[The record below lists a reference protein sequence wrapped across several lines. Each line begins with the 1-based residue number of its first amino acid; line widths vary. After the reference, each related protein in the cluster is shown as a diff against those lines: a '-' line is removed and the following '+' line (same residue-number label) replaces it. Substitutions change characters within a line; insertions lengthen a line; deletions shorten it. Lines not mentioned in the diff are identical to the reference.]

1 MSKSLKIGIF
11 CLILMSI
18 FIAIFE
24 AKRKKPVD
32 WKETYS
38 YKDKIPF
45 GSYIFFKEL
54 KNIFPNLE
62 TYKINQ
68 SLYDFLETYLY
79 DENSEGYYSDILC
92 LGSEFTFGKA
102 IRNQMDKYVENGAIV
117 FISTYALDEEF
128 LKSFEIETA
137 YFSDSECKT
146 KFETPRFSVS
156 IFSKEVIYDKE
167 ESCYFFSKLPKN
179 AEILGYFHRNHK
191 KVPYFVRIPHKNGY
205 YYLHLEP
212 KIFTNYYLLKKDN
225 FQVAYHSIN
234 YLNGT
239 SIAWFDNTFDEAP
252 YEEENSMFRFLLKH
266 KSLRFA
272 FYILLFLLVIY
283 LIFRSKREQRAIPIV
298 EPEENKSVEFAKTIS
313 SLYYERGN
321 PENMVHK
328 KIEYFL
334 FNLRKTY
341 LVDTSDILNS
351 KFHFIVSEKTG
362 LSLQEVC
369 QFFKKIQLYQTS
381 KSHTEEDLIDLN
393 QLIEEFKIL

>member
-1 MSKSLKIGIF
+1 MSKSLKIAIIG
-11 CLILMSI
+11 LILMSI
-18 FIAIFE
+18 FIGIFE
-24 AKRKKPVD
+24 STRKKTVD
-32 WKETYS
+32 WRETYS
-38 YKDKIPF
+38 YRDKIPF
-45 GSYIFFKEL
+45 GSYIFYKEL
-54 KNIFPNLE
+54 KSIFPNVE
-62 TYKINQ
+62 TFKINQ

-92 LGSEFTFGKA
+92 IGREFTFGKA
-102 IRNQMDKYVENGAIV
+102 IRNQFDRYVENGAVV
-117 FISTYALDEEF
+117 FISAYTLDKEF

-137 YFSDSECKT
+137 YFSDSECNT
-146 KFETPRFSVS
+146 KFEIPRFSVS
-156 IFSKEVIYDKE
+156 INPKEVVYDKE

-179 AEILGYFHRNHK
+179 AEILGYFHRDHK
-191 KVPYFVRIPHKNGY
+191 KVPYFIRIPHKNGF

-239 SIAWFDNTFDEAP
+239 SIAWFDNTFDDVP
-252 YEEENSMFRFLLKH
+252 YEQEDSMFRFLLKH

-272 FYILLFLLVIY
+272 FYILLFCLIIY

-298 EPEENKSVEFAKTIS
+298 EPEQNKSVEFAKTIS

-321 PENMVHK
+321 PENMVQK

-334 FNLRKTY
+334 FSLRKTY

-351 KFHFIVSEKTG
+351 KFHSIISEKLGLSINEVSE
-362 LSLQEVC
+362 
-369 QFFKKIQLYQTS
+369 FFKKIQLYQTS
-381 KSHTEEDLIDLN
+381 KNHTENDLIELN
-393 QLIEEFKIL
+393 QLIEEFKK

>member
-1 MSKSLKIGIF
+1 MSRSLKIGII
-11 CLILMSI
+11 CLIVLSI

-24 AKRKKPVD
+24 STRKKPID
-32 WKETYS
+32 WRESYS

-68 SLYDFLETYLY
+68 SLYDFLEIYLN

-92 LGSEFTFGKA
+92 LGNEFTFGKA

-117 FISTYALDEEF
+117 FISTYTLDQEF

-137 YFSDSECKT
+137 YFSDNECNT

-156 IFSKEVIYDKE
+156 INSKEVVYDKE

-179 AEILGYFHRNHK
+179 AEILGYFHRDHK
-191 KVPYFVRIPHKNGY
+191 KVPYFIRIPYKNGF

-239 SIAWFDNTFDEAP
+239 SIAWFDNTFDDVP
-252 YEEENSMFRFLLKH
+252 YEQEDTMFRFLLQH

-272 FYILLFLLVIY
+272 FYILLFSLLIY

-298 EPEENKSVEFAKTIS
+298 EPEQNKSLEFAKTIS

-334 FNLRKTY
+334 FNLRKFY

-351 KFHFIVSEKTG
+351 KFHSIISEKSG
-362 LSLQEVC
+362 LSKDEVR
-369 QFFKKIQLYQTS
+369 QFFKKIQLYKNS
-381 KSHTEEDLIDLN
+381 KNHTETDLKELN
-393 QLIEEFKIL
+393 QLIEELKIL